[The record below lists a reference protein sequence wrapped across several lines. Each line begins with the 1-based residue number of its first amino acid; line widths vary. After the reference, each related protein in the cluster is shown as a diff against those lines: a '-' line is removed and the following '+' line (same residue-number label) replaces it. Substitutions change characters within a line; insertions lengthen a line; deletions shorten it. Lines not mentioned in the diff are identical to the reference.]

1 MILPKPCTLSL
12 NVNAM
17 ILALIALLLIDASF
31 IFEVE
36 VGGNTEIVKED
47 QALENYQVILLF
59 ICGTVYLQTLFYAQK
74 GQKLFPAAGALLCFS
89 FILRELD
96 VEKFDL
102 PEIIILLGHG
112 IGRNIML
119 IGLWLLL
126 AVLFVRN
133 SKHYLGIAVNLLM
146 TRSALLMVAGG
157 LLLILGD
164 LFEDKIFGVT
174 FHQLYEELSELNG
187 YFFILLA
194 ALGLSSDLQHNNS
207 DRNNF
212 SKALLKRLKR
222 ANGVE

>member
-1 MILPKPCTLSL
+1 MILPKPYSLAL
-12 NVNAM
+12 NVSFT
-17 ILALIALLLIDASF
+17 IVALFALLLIDASF

-36 VGGNTEIVKED
+36 AGGNTEIVKED
-47 QALENYQVILLF
+47 HELENYQVILLF
-59 ICGTVYLQTLFYAQK
+59 ISGAVYLQTLFYAQK

-126 AVLFVRN
+126 AALFVRN
-133 SKHYLGIAVNLLM
+133 SKHYLRIAVNLLM

-207 DRNNF
+207 DRNHF

-222 ANGVE
+222 GNGVE

>member
-1 MILPKPCTLSL
+1 MILPKPYSLTL
-12 NVNAM
+12 NVSFT
-17 ILALIALLLIDASF
+17 IVALFALLLIDASF

-36 VGGNTEIVKED
+36 AGGNTEIVKED
-47 QALENYQVILLF
+47 HELENYQVILLF
-59 ICGTVYLQTLFYAQK
+59 ISGAVYLQTLFYAQK

-112 IGRNIML
+112 IGRNILL

-157 LLLILGD
+157 ALADPWRPVRRQDFRSNVSSALRRAFGAEWIL
-164 LFEDKIFGVT
+164 FYSPCCARPFFG
-174 FHQLYEELSELNG
+174 
-187 YFFILLA
+187 LA
-194 ALGLSSDLQHNNS
+194 A
-207 DRNNF
+207 
-212 SKALLKRLKR
+212 
-222 ANGVE
+222 

>member
-17 ILALIALLLIDASF
+17 IMAFIALLLLDASI

-59 ICGTVYLQTLFYAQK
+59 ISGAVYLQTLFYAQK

-112 IGRNIML
+112 LGRNIML

-126 AVLFVRN
+126 AVSFARN
-133 SKHYLGIAVNLLM
+133 YKHYLGIAVNLLM

-157 LLLILGD
+157 LLLIVGD

-187 YFFILLA
+187 YFLILLA
-194 ALGLSSDLQHNNS
+194 ALSLSSDLLHNNS

-212 SKALLKRLKR
+212 PKALLKRLNRVK
-222 ANGVE
+222 VVK